1 MIEDSTRTRSSR
13 SAISQDKILDWLVEE
28 RVLSI
33 ALEGSS
39 VCLCHVV
46 LWNCFVILGSF
57 YELSVSS

>member
-39 VCLCHVV
+39 VCHVV
-46 LWNCFVILGSF
+46 LWNYCFVILGSF